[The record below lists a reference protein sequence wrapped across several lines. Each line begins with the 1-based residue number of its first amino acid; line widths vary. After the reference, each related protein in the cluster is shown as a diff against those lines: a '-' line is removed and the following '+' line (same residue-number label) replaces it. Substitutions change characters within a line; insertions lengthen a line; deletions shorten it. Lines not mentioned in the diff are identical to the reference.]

1 MHVDEFLN
9 ARSISNLQTLQ
20 WFWAPTSRR
29 SSSKFELLRLLRQE
43 MLSPE
48 RVRACYQDLEEPQR
62 EFLRGLLR
70 HEGYAAEVTLV
81 LRRLPTPPPTPQAQR
96 QLLDELARHGF
107 LHYQPAKSWNQYE
120 SFHAQVP
127 EELGDVLAEVLNLD
141 TREPALMLSLSRF
154 LSHLPPEDAERLA
167 GAALPL
173 EEAIARLIDPAAVES
188 RLAALPDEAVQRA
201 VRIALSTHAGIL
213 PLERFPSLGLDIES
227 VDGYAWRTALESQLL
242 GTFGHLSLLE
252 FGIGDDHDCLVVYQE
267 IVQAHAAAQGRADQP
282 IDHVYACGI
291 DFLTDLGV
299 LCDLVRAEPTKLT
312 SAGRFFKGAR
322 NQLAARSALRTSFFM
337 DEDTLLF
344 FRLTVA
350 RELRLLDLR
359 PDGRLHA
366 TRASLDW
373 QALPL
378 AAQARSVLAV
388 LLGFG
393 EANASRPLFADLA
406 AVARRVVAELPPG
419 TWCPTTALFANLV
432 SRYLIERLDPIPGF
446 GLPMSDGQSQIE
458 NRKSKTAP
466 PVPSWDYSRPVD
478 TIASLATAAREPLL
492 RALNYAGLI
501 DIGRRAEQSFV
512 RATPLVALILGQP
525 SCATAGSPSRA
536 PGGQSEPRTAG
547 QADRG
552 TREDTVGQAD
562 RGTPGRIL
570 LVNPDAEV
578 ILFPEGN
585 YVELLHR
592 LSSFCDREKSEVTLH
607 LRISQESVRR
617 AVLRG
622 VAPET
627 MLATLRDHCRAPLSQ
642 NLDYSVRNWA
652 ASVHPAEVQTL
663 HVLELRSSEL
673 LDAVMQLPEIAP
685 LLLRR
690 ISPTAVALRVDQLP
704 TEAEDALKQLGV
716 HLM

>member
-1 MHVDEFLN
+1 MQLDDFLG

-29 SSSKFELLRLLRQE
+29 SSSKSELLRMLRQE

-48 RVRACYQDLEEPQR
+48 RVRACYQDLEEPLR

-70 HEGYAAEVTLV
+70 HEGYAADATLV
-81 LRRLPTPPPTPQAQR
+81 LRRLPIPPPTPQAQR
-96 QLLDELARHGF
+96 QLLDELARRGF
-107 LHYQPAKSWNQYE
+107 LGYQPVKSWNQYE

-154 LSHLPPEDAERLA
+154 LSHLPSEDLERLLGA
-167 GAALPL
+167 PLPPDEATARLTDPAAIASRIAALP
-173 EEAIARLIDPAAVES
+173 EEAM
-188 RLAALPDEAVQRA
+188 QRA
-201 VRIALSTHAGIL
+201 VRIALETHAGIL

-227 VDGYAWRTALESQLL
+227 VDRYAWRTALESQLL

-267 IVQAHAAAQGRADQP
+267 VVQAHAAAQGRAAEP

-344 FRLTVA
+344 FKLTVA
-350 RELRLLDLR
+350 RELGLVDLR

-366 TRASLDW
+366 TRAGLDW
-373 QALPL
+373 QAGPL
-378 AAQARSVLAV
+378 AGQARSVLDV
-388 LLGFG
+388 LLAFG
-393 EANASRPLFADLA
+393 ESTASRPLFAALA
-406 AVARRVVAELPPG
+406 TVARRVVAELPPG
-419 TWCPTTALFANLV
+419 TWLPTTALFADLV
-432 SRYLIERLDPIPGF
+432 SRYLLERLDRATA
-446 GLPMSDGQSQIE
+446 GLPSRAGNTVGQADRGTPGVAGALS
-458 NRKSKTAP
+458 AP
-466 PVPSWDYSRPVD
+466 LPSWDYSRPVD
-478 TIASLATAAREPLL
+478 TIASLASAAREPLL
-492 RALNYAGLI
+492 RALNYAGLV
-501 DIGRRAEQSFV
+501 DIGRRGEQSFV
-512 RATPLVALILGQP
+512 RATPLVALLLGQ
-525 SCATAGSPSRA
+525 AA
-536 PGGQSEPRTAG
+536 PPP
-547 QADRG
+547 
-552 TREDTVGQAD
+552 
-562 RGTPGRIL
+562 PGRIL

-592 LSSFCDREKSEVTLH
+592 LSGFCDREKSEVTLH
-607 LRISQESVRR
+607 LRISQDSVQR

-622 VAPET
+622 VPPEA
-627 MLATLRDHCRAPLSQ
+627 MLDTLRDHCRVPLSQ
-642 NLDYSVRNWA
+642 NIEYSIRSWA
-652 ASVHPAEVQTL
+652 ANVHPAAIETL
-663 HVLELRSSEL
+663 HVLELRSPEL
-673 LDAVMQLPEIAP
+673 LDAAIQLPEIAP
-685 LLLRR
+685 LVLRR

-704 TEAEDALKQLGV
+704 TEAEAALKALGV